1 LRYSG
6 KAAAFLRGFRAVY
19 LGVFFNVVIMAT
31 VSLAAIKI
39 GSVMFGVDPVSVVVV
54 AGTVTVIY
62 ALLGGLTGVLITD
75 LIQFG
80 LALGGAFAAAYFA
93 VSLPEVGGLSG
104 LMAHENVAGKLNVF
118 PSFSTIDP
126 DLLITIFIIPL
137 AVQWWSTWY
146 PGAEPGGGGYVA
158 QRMLAA
164 KDERH
169 SMGATLFFNVAH
181 YAVRPWPW
189 IIVALASL
197 IVFPDV
203 ASIGE
208 RFPNVDPSVL
218 GNDLAYPA
226 MLTFLPTG
234 LLGLVVAS
242 LIAAYMST
250 ISTHLNWGSSYVVND
265 VYQRFIDPNAS
276 EKKKVMWGRISTAV
290 LMFLALMFALQLE
303 NALDAFGL
311 LLQIGAGTGL
321 LFLLRWFW
329 WRINAASE
337 IVAMVVSFLI
347 ALVFFGIDR
356 GWWLAA
362 TEIATWQRL
371 ITGVVITTLAWVAT
385 AFLTRPTSQERLR
398 EFYEKI
404 QPGRTLWGPVIDQAR
419 HEGQPIDDKPR
430 TVNVGLGIV
439 CALLGSVFVYS
450 VLFATGSFLYG
461 EAVAGTVLTIVALLA
476 AVAVWKLWPN
486 VSPRQAVTPE
496 TEPK

>member
-1 LRYSG
+1 
-6 KAAAFLRGFRAVY
+6 
-19 LGVFFNVVIMAT
+19 
-31 VSLAAIKI
+31 
-39 GSVMFGVDPVSVVVV
+39 
-54 AGTVTVIY
+54 
-62 ALLGGLTGVLITD
+62 
-75 LIQFG
+75 
-80 LALGGAFAAAYFA
+80 
-93 VSLPEVGGLSG
+93 
-104 LMAHENVAGKLNVF
+104 
-118 PSFSTIDP
+118 
-126 DLLITIFIIPL
+126 
-137 AVQWWSTWY
+137 
-146 PGAEPGGGGYVA
+146 
-158 QRMLAA
+158 
-164 KDERH
+164 
-169 SMGATLFFNVAH
+169 
-181 YAVRPWPW
+181 
-189 IIVALASL
+189 
-197 IVFPDV
+197 
-203 ASIGE
+203 
-208 RFPNVDPSVL
+208 
-218 GNDLAYPA
+218 
-226 MLTFLPTG
+226 
-234 LLGLVVAS
+234 
-242 LIAAYMST
+242 
-250 ISTHLNWGSSYVVND
+250 
-265 VYQRFIDPNAS
+265 
-276 EKKKVMWGRISTAV
+276 MWGRISTAV